1 MEHLDFV
8 LWLCLFP
15 ITVVTFDYLGT
26 KILSEI
32 GSDNKVVLD
41 VETYAK
47 IFVFYII
54 ISIILW

>member
-15 ITVVTFDYLGT
+15 ITVVIFDYLGT

-32 GSDNKVVLD
+32 GSDKKVVLD
-41 VETYAK
+41 GETYAK